1 MEIRPDQI
9 EGVQP
14 DSTTQRKDSTTQ
26 SDSAFGDILSQ
37 EVAKGEA
44 STSAESVAPP
54 VFVNPLL
61 GTEAVSNV
69 ESVESIS
76 TDTSAVAE
84 EVDSILDKWDDY
96 TAALGDSDTGLK
108 TAYSALNQIADQ
120 VANLKS
126 EQSDLSE
133 SDPELSS
140 IVDELEAM
148 TATEQFKFNR
158 GDYV

>member
-9 EGVQP
+9 EGVQSG
-14 DSTTQRKDSTTQ
+14 STTQRKDSTKQ

-37 EVAKGEA
+37 EVAKGE
-44 STSAESVAPP
+44 STTCTECATPP

-61 GTEAVSNV
+61 STEAVDSV
-69 ESVESIS
+69 ESVESVS
-76 TDTSAVAE
+76 TEPASVTE
-84 EVDSILDKWDDY
+84 EVESILDKWDDY

-108 TAYSALNQIADQ
+108 TAYSALNAIADQ
-120 VANLKS
+120 VASLKS
-126 EQSDLSE
+126 DQSDLSE